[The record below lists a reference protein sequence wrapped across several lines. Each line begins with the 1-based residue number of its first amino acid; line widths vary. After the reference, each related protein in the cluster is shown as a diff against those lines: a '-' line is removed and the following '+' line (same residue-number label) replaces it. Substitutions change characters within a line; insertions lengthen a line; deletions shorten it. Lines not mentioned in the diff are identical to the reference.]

1 MKELTIEQK
10 AKRYDEAIRESGK
23 IIDFCTGGANIPEC
37 VSVKATIE
45 HIFPELTESEDE
57 KIRKAIIEF
66 FELQD
71 DNTTYSL
78 IPKKDIIAWLE
89 KQRGQKTVDEI
100 AKEVCKNRAS
110 ATTFLKSAGIM
121 NEKGEL
127 AEQYRQDGQN
137 PADNVELKFNVG
149 DWITNGK
156 FIVGQIISVDKEY
169 YHYICN
175 GIEQPL
181 YISNAHNY
189 HLWAIQDAKD
199 GDVLFTSS
207 TASHETFIFKSIDE
221 RGNVKCYFAYDSE
234 DGFREGK
241 YHFIGKPTF
250 MTHPATKEQRDL
262 LFQKMHE
269 AGYKWDA
276 EKKELKKIEK
286 IAAWS
291 EKDKEMSRFIG
302 NAITADDSSVY
313 LKSKGIEVIDA
324 HVWLDE
330 LKDRVQPQPKQE
342 WSEDDEK
349 IWKEISDMLW
359 EGYTQSCSNFTWD
372 DIRDWVNPKI
382 KSIRSQNAWKPS
394 DEQIKAVRLARAFV
408 MDNFDD
414 NPTLSEILIELEK
427 QLKKLRE
434 K

>member
-57 KIRKAIIEF
+57 KIRKGLLAWLKDKQANPSIGF
-66 FELQD
+66 S
-71 DNTTYSL
+71 TT
-78 IPKKDIIAWLE
+78 KMEQWIAWLE
-89 KQRGQKTVDEI
+89 KQCEQKTVDEI

-127 AEQYRQDGQN
+127 AEQYRQDEQKSYASKTMNEKGDF
-137 PADNVELKFNVG
+137 DNG
-149 DWITNGK
+149 
-156 FIVGQIISVDKEY
+156 
-169 YHYICN
+169 
-175 GIEQPL
+175 
-181 YISNAHNY
+181 
-189 HLWAIQDAKD
+189 
-199 GDVLFTSS
+199 FTRMM
-207 TASHETFIFKSIDE
+207 E
-221 RGNVKCYFAYDSE
+221 
-234 DGFREGK
+234 
-241 YHFIGKPTF
+241 
-250 MTHPATKEQRDL
+250 KEQT
-262 LFQKMHE
+262 
-269 AGYKWDA
+269 
-276 EKKELKKIEK
+276 
-286 IAAWS
+286 AAWS

-342 WSEDDEK
+342 WSEEDEK

-408 MDNFDD
+408 TDNFDD